1 MLNTIAKTFVQSA
14 VIGGSVVL
22 GMLGAAE
29 AVQWM
34 RGPSKR
40 ERRAEKAEKAEKA
53 EYAAF
58 VKMVK
63 RLDDYEA
70 PKGKKERQSHKEIMR
85 GTYGVFQK
93 YLENSIE
100 TSPFLSQKKH
110 MKRAFEAFLKS
121 VARARVEQ
129 EEDAEVAEAEG
140 SGDAP
145 RGSRAAPRKSTA
157 RAV

>member
-14 VIGGSVVL
+14 VIGGSAML

-29 AVQWM
+29 AVQWA

-40 ERRAEKAEKAEKA
+40 ERQAEKAEKAAKV

-58 VKMVK
+58 VKMMK
-63 RLDDYEA
+63 NLDDYEA
-70 PKGKKERQSHKEIMR
+70 PKGKKERQRHKEIMR
-85 GTYGVFQK
+85 GAYGVFQK
-93 YLENSIE
+93 FLENSME

-110 MKRAFEAFLKS
+110 MKRAFKAFIES
-121 VARARVEQ
+121 AARVAQ

-140 SGDAP
+140 PGDAP